1 MTLIAT
7 CVSPCELGQ
16 DSWNA
21 PASYMRPARPRKHP
35 SAFARRD
42 ALAIG
47 IGGRTPHNGSLFTE
61 EMSAAPPPGIISV
74 IKHRFLDRV

>member
-21 PASYMRPARPRKHP
+21 PASYMRPARQRKRSSAQRSPSSPRRHSSSLSLERYPIKLHRNRM
-35 SAFARRD
+35 RRSSSCT
-42 ALAIG
+42 LA
-47 IGGRTPHNGSLFTE
+47 
-61 EMSAAPPPGIISV
+61 A
-74 IKHRFLDRV
+74 

>member
-1 MTLIAT
+1 MILAFAA
-7 CVSPCELGQ
+7 PRKHRQ
-16 DSWNA
+16 DALNA